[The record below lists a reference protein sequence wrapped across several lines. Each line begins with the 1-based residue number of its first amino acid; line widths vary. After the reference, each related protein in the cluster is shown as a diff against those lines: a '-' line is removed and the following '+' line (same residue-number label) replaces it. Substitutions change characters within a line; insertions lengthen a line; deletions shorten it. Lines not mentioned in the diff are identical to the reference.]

1 MNPRGPER
9 PQAAWCLRLAS
20 PGLLPTWL
28 GDPGTERFI
37 HALHFIIVSQETE
50 NHVCERLF
58 YHGLL
63 VVPLIRLRVPATY
76 REFLFATLTSAF
88 MSLIITF
95 IIAAVDAG
103 LSHRFWDLWLRGFLV
118 GTAVGIPTS
127 LVVIPL
133 VRRLVDR
140 LTAF

>member
-1 MNPRGPER
+1 M
-9 PQAAWCLRLAS
+9 
-20 PGLLPTWL
+20 T
-28 GDPGTERFI
+28 
-37 HALHFIIVSQETE
+37 
-50 NHVCERLF
+50 VCERLF
-58 YHGLL
+58 YNGFL
-63 VVPLIRLRVPATY
+63 VCALIRLRVPAKY

-95 IIAAVDAG
+95 IIATVDAG

-127 LVVIPL
+127 LVVVPL